1 MQVGFVIL
9 SHNEPEMLLR
19 LVQRLQALFD
29 NPPIACH
36 HDIHQVSLNTSAF
49 PSVRFVAQPLRTRW
63 GHISVVHAFRLALR
77 LLYEGNPPDWFVLLS
92 GSDYPI
98 KSRETIDAELC
109 SSPYDA
115 YLDHRPIEFSILPE
129 NRCDGE
135 FDKGFSR
142 PFYVYIA
149 YDRYLARRIRYPR
162 IERPFRLRFGRY
174 PIRHPWLAPGNP
186 FTKAF
191 HCFAG
196 AVWFTARAR
205 CAELL
210 LSNDSFTREL
220 LAFYADKTAADESF
234 VHTVLCNS
242 PILKLCNNSKRY
254 VDWSAGAAHPKLLGM
269 EDLPLLSASPHH
281 FARKFSTRYDVRIL
295 DELDRLVD
303 HQNLKFSTAATL
315 V

>member
-36 HDIHQVSLNTSAF
+36 HDMHQVSLNTSAF

-142 PFYVYIA
+142 SFYVYIA

-174 PIRHPWLAPGNP
+174 LIRHPWLAPRNP
-186 FTKAF
+186 FTKDF

-210 LSNDSFTREL
+210 LSSDSFTREL

-269 EDLPLLSASPHH
+269 EDLPLLSASSHH
-281 FARKFSTRYDVRIL
+281 FARKFSTRYDIRIL

-303 HQNLKFSTAATL
+303 AQNLKFSTAPTL

>member
-149 YDRYLARRIRYPR
+149 YDRYLARRIRYAR

-174 PIRHPWLAPGNP
+174 PIRHPLLVPKNP
-186 FTKAF
+186 FTKDF

-210 LSNDSFTREL
+210 LSSDSFTREL

-234 VHTVLCNS
+234 VHTILCNS
-242 PILKLCNNSKRY
+242 PTLKLCNSSKRY
-254 VDWSAGAAHPKLLGM
+254 VDWSAGNPHPNLLGI
-269 EDLPLLSASPHH
+269 EYLLSLRASSHH
-281 FARKFSTRYDVRIL
+281 FARKFSTRHDMHIL

-303 HQNLKFSTAATL
+303 DQNLKSSTAATR

>member
-63 GHISVVHAFRLALR
+63 GHISVVNAFRLALR

-149 YDRYLARRIRYPR
+149 YDRYLDLRIRYPR
-162 IERPFRLRFGRY
+162 VERTFRFRLA
-174 PIRHPWLAPGNP
+174 ISDCHPLLVPKNP
-186 FTKAF
+186 FTKNF
-191 HCFAG
+191 HCFRG
-196 AVWFTARAR
+196 GLVYRAR
-205 CAELL
+205 VAELL
-210 LSNDSFTREL
+210 LSRIIYPRL
-220 LAFYADKTAADESF
+220 LAF
-234 VHTVLCNS
+234 
-242 PILKLCNNSKRY
+242 
-254 VDWSAGAAHPKLLGM
+254 
-269 EDLPLLSASPHH
+269 
-281 FARKFSTRYDVRIL
+281 
-295 DELDRLVD
+295 
-303 HQNLKFSTAATL
+303 
-315 V
+315 

>member
-49 PSVRFVAQPLRTRW
+49 PSVRFVAQPLRTRG

-115 YLDHRPIEFSILPE
+115 YLDHRPIQFSRLPE

-186 FTKAF
+186 FTKVF
-191 HCFAG
+191 RCFAG

-242 PILKLCNNSKRY
+242 PSLKLCNNNKRY
-254 VDWSAGAAHPKLLGM
+254 VDWSAGNPHPKLLGI
-269 EDLPLLSASPHH
+269 EDLPSLRASSHH
-281 FARKFSTRYDVRIL
+281 FARKFSTRHDAHIL
-295 DELDRLVD
+295 DELDRLVELEAD
-303 HQNLKFSTAATL
+303 S
-315 V
+315 